1 MAIVN
6 GNGNANL
13 WLDNSAPYTPPPF
26 SNLYSVKFNGIDQRL
41 QNLTKAPLLGALG
54 TGNWSVSF
62 WVKVQNMTTTPA
74 TNQRLWAFGAGG
86 TLQTQMYITTTGNL
100 QFGGPW
106 SDGFG
111 WGAVAGTW
119 YHVIYR
125 ADTSAVSLNV
135 GYVLN
140 GSTINSKNQVVTTT
154 FDETGATY
162 IGRNGGSY
170 GFEGWIDEFAVWNKY
185 LTNAECLEIYNG
197 GAGVD
202 LNTVAASGNLQH
214 WWRMGDPDGTASYAT
229 IDDAKGGLDL
239 SMENQ
244 VSSDIT
250 TDVP

>member
-13 WLDNSAPYTPPPF
+13 WLDNSTPYTPRPF
-26 SNLYSVKFNGIDQRL
+26 SNLYSVKFNGVDQRL
-41 QNLTKAPLLGALG
+41 QNTIKAPLLGTLG

-62 WVKVQNMTTTPA
+62 WIKVDTMVTFA
-74 TNQRLWAFGAGG
+74 NQRLFSFGAGG
-86 TLQTQMYITTTGNL
+86 TLQTQMYITSSGNL

-106 SDGFG
+106 SDGFA
-111 WGAVAGTW
+111 WGASAGTW

-125 ADTSAVSLNV
+125 ADTAGTTQNV
-135 GYVLN
+135 GYVLD
-140 GSTINSKNQVVTTT
+140 GSTINNKNQTITTT

-162 IGRNGGSY
+162 IGRNSGSY
-170 GFEGWIDEFAVWNKY
+170 GFEGWIDEFAVRNKY
-185 LTNAECLEIYNG
+185 LTDAECLEIYNG

-229 IDDAKGGLDL
+229 IVDAKGSLDL
-239 SMENQ
+239 SMVNQ